1 MSTFQ
6 ALVPGTSGRPGVEPR
21 GRGTVP
27 AAACLVCHRS
37 RLVRTGIAIACVLG
51 LSGPVAAQQ
60 HAGSY
65 SQADIERGAL
75 VYGAHCSPCHGPEGD
90 TIANVDLR
98 RGQFK
103 LGSTDEDLARIITR
117 GVPGTAMPPN
127 KFAEADLFALIAY
140 IRSMREF
147 GARAVTLGNPTTG
160 GELFAARGCPA
171 CHRVNGRGSRFAAD
185 LSDIGAIRSG
195 EALHRALLDFSNA
208 VPPGRRFVRAVTS
221 DGRVVT
227 GRRLNEDTYTVQLM
241 DDQERLVSLSK
252 EHLREYTTSKISGKP
267 AGKEKLSPEDRSH
280 LVAYLLGLK
289 GLDGPR
295 PGPRQ

>member
-1 MSTFQ
+1 M
-6 ALVPGTSGRPGVEPR
+6 
-21 GRGTVP
+21 
-27 AAACLVCHRS
+27 
-37 RLVRTGIAIACVLG
+37 RTAIAVACAVG
-51 LSGPVAAQQ
+51 LSRPFAAQQ

-65 SQADIERGAL
+65 TQADIERGAVL
-75 VYGAHCSPCHGPEGD
+75 YGAQCSACHGPEGD
-90 TIANVDLR
+90 TVPNVDLR
-98 RGQFK
+98 RGRFK

-127 KFAEADLFALIAY
+127 KFTDADLFALIAY

-147 GARAVTLGNPTTG
+147 GARAVTLGDPSTG
-160 GELFAARGCPA
+160 LKVFAAKGCAA
-171 CHRVNGRGSRFAAD
+171 CHRVNGKGSRFAAD

-208 VPPGRRFVRAVTS
+208 VSPGRRFVRAVTT

-252 EHLREYTTSKISGKP
+252 EHLREYTTSKISARP
-267 AGKEKLSPEDRSH
+267 TGKEKLSPEDRSH
-280 LVAYLLGLK
+280 LIAYLLELK
-289 GLDGPR
+289 GMDGPR